1 MSWILTRD
9 DDDSFSEVFDT
20 EEEASKYTHSVDSE
34 TIICWF
40 IEEEN

>member
-20 EEEASKYTHSVDSE
+20 EEEASKYTHNIYS
-34 TIICWF
+34 
-40 IEEEN
+40 